1 MSAILIALLSVGA
14 LRATSAASGLVISS
28 DSSDLC
34 TANLKTCRTRCA
46 PPQTYVFEC
55 SSGGTFSRPKSE
67 CKCITPPPAGV
78 VTDGSESLRNGLPC
92 CTTEQQCM
100 SRHLEPASDAEIRF
114 VLGKLQLCVAFAV
127 LYLTIALPSCTDY

>member
-1 MSAILIALLSVGA
+1 MIIILFSLLSAGA
-14 LRATSAASGLVISS
+14 LQATAAGSGLVISS

-46 PPQTYVFEC
+46 APQTYLFEC

-78 VTDGSESLRNGLPC
+78 VTDGSESLSGTGSVL
-92 CTTEQQCM
+92 
-100 SRHLEPASDAEIRF
+100 
-114 VLGKLQLCVAFAV
+114 VLGSSTCVNG
-127 LYLTIALPSCTDY
+127 